1 MNCCIACY
9 VKVHQLYYIYLYII
23 HMPYIK
29 NTTAREKYI
38 TFNWKQQ
45 QIFNRL
51 KWEVLFI
58 ICFWREWLSSYA
70 LLLSWRFNVW
80 VRNYVEEELLLQHTN
95 KNWVT
100 AFLNWP
106 LESWHSLHTN
116 RVIALLG
123 NWSSDFSQSESEPEP
138 DSSQSKSE
146 SPQSKSKSSQFES
159 ESELPPQ
166 ILNFAEPIVG
176 KSTRTGDKMEAWERW
191 YTQIDKC
198 TL

>member
-1 MNCCIACY
+1 M
-9 VKVHQLYYIYLYII
+9 KVHQPYYIYQYII
-23 HMPYIK
+23 PLPYIK
-29 NTTAREKYI
+29 KTTVKGRYI
-38 TFNWKQQ
+38 AKQQ
-45 QIFNRL
+45 QKFNML
-51 KWEVLFI
+51 KCEVLFV
-58 ICFWREWLSSYA
+58 ICWGRLSSYA

-100 AFLNWP
+100 AFLNQP
-106 LESWHSLHTN
+106 LESWQSLHTN

-123 NWSSDFSQSESEPEP
+123 NWSSDFSQSEPEP

-146 SPQSKSKSSQFES
+146 SPQSKSKQFES